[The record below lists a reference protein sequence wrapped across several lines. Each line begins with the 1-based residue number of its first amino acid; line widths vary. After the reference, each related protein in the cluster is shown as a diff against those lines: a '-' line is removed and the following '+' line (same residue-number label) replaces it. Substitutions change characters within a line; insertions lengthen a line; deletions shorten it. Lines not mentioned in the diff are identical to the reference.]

1 MNFQL
6 RNVKVNSF
14 SKLMNFPIHVPMIV
28 PQVGSHHVIAPRRR
42 QDRNQLT
49 PQPHIF
55 LDCKLSMYKP
65 PTHTYTH
72 SQ

>member
-1 MNFQL
+1 
-6 RNVKVNSF
+6 VNNF

-28 PQVGSHHVIAPRRR
+28 PHVASHHVIAPRRR

-55 LDCKLSMYKP
+55 LQADCKLSTYKP
-65 PTHTYTH
+65 TTHTH
-72 SQ
+72 SR